1 MRYNLIQQNSNSWRF
16 TPPSGQHFCGLRLGL
31 PKGWCCLLDKTWQM
45 AVDEPPRFFFPLQ
58 GGSKIDEKE
67 LTLRRL
73 ATGGTSH
80 DECVQTGVWDVASMG
95 NPNYNE
101 GRPNNYGHMISLW
114 GESCQLLLP
123 TSVWHSC
130 DQLAFRVPTGQ
141 SVISILGELSG
152 KSAHSFST
160 FLYIHIITF
169 IYI

>member
-1 MRYNLIQQNSNSWRF
+1 MKVYTS
-16 TPPSGQHFCGLRLGL
+16 SGQHFCGLRLGL

-45 AVDEPPRFFFPLQ
+45 AVDEPPIFFALQ

-95 NPNYNE
+95 SPNYNE

-114 GESCQLLLP
+114 GERCQLLLP

-130 DQLAFRVPTGQ
+130 DQLAKAILSSSHWAIRHFNFRRT
-141 SVISILGELSG
+141 IG
-152 KSAHSFST
+152 KKCA
-160 FLYIHIITF
+160 
-169 IYI
+169 

>member
-1 MRYNLIQQNSNSWRF
+1 MVVQGWDTTWYNKTPIREGLHLQWTTFLWLTTGF
-16 TPPSGQHFCGLRLGL
+16 TQRMMLF
-31 PKGWCCLLDKTWQM
+31 TWQNLTNGGWWT
-45 AVDEPPRFFFPLQ
+45 PQFFFALQ

-95 NPNYNE
+95 SPNYNE

-114 GESCQLLLP
+114 GERCQLLLP

-130 DQLAFRVPTGQ
+130 DQLAKAILSSSHWAIRHFNFRRT
-141 SVISILGELSG
+141 IG
-152 KSAHSFST
+152 KKCA
-160 FLYIHIITF
+160 
-169 IYI
+169 